1 MEQKITI
8 TIADR
13 QYPMKANSAD
23 QEEAI
28 RKAAVR
34 VNTKFAGYQD
44 KLPGKSLIEILSF
57 VALSEGVENV
67 GVRKRLEE
75 VEKESKQLQNEI
87 ENYLE
92 NIDK

>member
-34 VNTKFAGYQD
+34 VNTKIAGYQD
-44 KLPGKSLIEILSF
+44 MFPGKSLIEILSL